1 MTNEQLDELISCYLD
16 GELSQQETL
25 ELESQL
31 RSDPEAARRLRIM
44 REARK
49 ALLSQTYRLPD
60 NFAARVLAAA
70 KEEANRLGLP
80 ANHPIRL
87 AESHR
92 EESESVEEVPSIAL
106 ASSAATSIPTSAPE
120 RSMRWTWAYAAAA
133 AAVLIAGTIWWQA
146 QESASTNQ
154 ADQLVQDNRPT
165 NADSETKPETNI
177 PRQPTEPTLPQE
189 TQIADAGNAA
199 IKPALESNISVSN
212 SDATDATTTESKPD
226 MSNVATS
233 DAPTPDVPNK
243 PDVVGVPS
251 PTPDNQAMLN
261 NLASAGGSIETLSV
275 LMVVDVTLTK
285 EAWENRSFSRILNE
299 YGIRYEQPIVADES
313 LNQALENSNLVSK
326 SGTDSNPADPILNKN
341 SGDVELVFIQARAAR
356 IDNAIKDIFERIDE
370 YPSLYFDLSMDG
382 PCQDVVTRLEASV
395 PFEDDGEE
403 VFGIAT
409 AVQNGLQDQAKANEF
424 AGAKPRGAAVPLA
437 NRQNKQKSTLEDPV
451 SMNPVSTVMFILRKP
466 EGASGRP

>member
-1 MTNEQLDELISCYLD
+1 
-16 GELSQQETL
+16 
-25 ELESQL
+25 
-31 RSDPEAARRLRIM
+31 M

-154 ADQLVQDNRPT
+154 ADQLVQDDRPT

-177 PRQPTEPTLPQE
+177 SRQPTEPTLPQE

-226 MSNVATS
+226 MSNVATMHQ
-233 DAPTPDVPNK
+233 PQTFQT
-243 PDVVGVPS
+243 S
-251 PTPDNQAMLN
+251 PM
-261 NLASAGGSIETLSV
+261 
-275 LMVVDVTLTK
+275 
-285 EAWENRSFSRILNE
+285 
-299 YGIRYEQPIVADES
+299 
-313 LNQALENSNLVSK
+313 
-326 SGTDSNPADPILNKN
+326 
-341 SGDVELVFIQARAAR
+341 
-356 IDNAIKDIFERIDE
+356 
-370 YPSLYFDLSMDG
+370 
-382 PCQDVVTRLEASV
+382 
-395 PFEDDGEE
+395 
-403 VFGIAT
+403 
-409 AVQNGLQDQAKANEF
+409 
-424 AGAKPRGAAVPLA
+424 
-437 NRQNKQKSTLEDPV
+437 
-451 SMNPVSTVMFILRKP
+451 
-466 EGASGRP
+466 